1 MKPRRTFES
10 VVNELIEGLNS
21 GEIAL
26 TEEAEKKESA
36 ANIAVVNRQVMSP
49 PDGIRI
55 WDFVDLPGSSGVRDS
70 AESIKALKAEWNLL
84 EANCLSRSSAQIS
97 IQSKALSNAV
107 HRAPMVW
114 FIVGSIQAQSFAML
128 GALAHHKRVRHE
140 VRIIVTYWTASDRL
154 LGDIQSLG
162 LSDNLRFADVSL
174 DGWVMCTGDS
184 IFWHRSGH
192 SRERVFP
199 RAGTIVDLNLPY
211 TKEDEGTVN
220 MVGPIQLDFMK
231 SCQHFCENLWSL
243 SLKPKR

>member
-1 MKPRRTFES
+1 MKPRRTF
-10 VVNELIEGLNS
+10 
-21 GEIAL
+21 
-26 TEEAEKKESA
+26 ESA

-140 VRIIVTYWTASDRL
+140 VRIIVTYWTASCA
-154 LGDIQSLG
+154 QATV
-162 LSDNLRFADVSL
+162 F
-174 DGWVMCTGDS
+174 
-184 IFWHRSGH
+184 SGIDPVIRASAC
-192 SRERVFP
+192 SRELGR
-199 RAGTIVDLNLPY
+199 
-211 TKEDEGTVN
+211 
-220 MVGPIQLDFMK
+220 
-231 SCQHFCENLWSL
+231 
-243 SLKPKR
+243 